1 MRPQYFAAECRTEPQ
16 TGGTLLFLAFAYRYF
31 PAFAHNKSFYHIH
44 RRQKCEHASRSM
56 TIPNYP
62 FRPMIMIA
70 MSREKTDQT
79 LSRQCACTAT
89 VINRHAPAAADN
101 TPCTYVRSFAPPRT
115 LQTSDFRRRG
125 ISRFPKTNPGN
136 ESPRLGGVKR
146 LSENHQT
153 F

>member
-16 TGGTLLFLAFAYRYF
+16 TGGSLLFLAFAYRCF
-31 PAFAHNKSFYHIH
+31 SAFAHNKSFYHIH

-70 MSREKTDQT
+70 MPREKTDQT
-79 LSRQCACTAT
+79 LSRQCACTAKT

-101 TPCTYVRSFAPPRT
+101 TPCTYIRSFAPHRGLSKRP
-115 LQTSDFRRRG
+115 TSAG
-125 ISRFPKTNPGN
+125 GVSLVFPKPTPGTNLP
-136 ESPRLGGVKR
+136 V
-146 LSENHQT
+146 
-153 F
+153 